1 MIIKRQKSYADLTGK
16 LIKMSIDNSN
26 RAVGRKYIQQLP
38 KDVRRTLTKGNGHL
52 VHLDKSGKVVDTT
65 ELAKHR
71 LGR

>member
-1 MIIKRQKSYADLTGK
+1 MIIKRQTADLTEK
-16 LIKMSIDNSN
+16 LIKKSIDNPN
-26 RAVGRKYIQQLP
+26 YAMGRKYIQQLP